1 MKLGYLAALFA
12 VTIGTAAH
20 SAPIESGAYLTRDW
34 DKDYAQK
41 LANEASALI
50 RRAGYKCDSISSLQ
64 RWLLS
69 AGFDVVCNQF
79 RYKYELEDKGGRW
92 TVTLK

>member
-1 MKLGYLAALFA
+1 MDRIA
-12 VTIGTAAH
+12 TITAFTFLTA
-20 SAPIESGAYLTRDW
+20 SFTSAAPIEDEAYLTRDW
-34 DKDYAQK
+34 TRSHAQT

-50 RRAGYKCDSISSLQ
+50 RAKGYRCDSISSLQ
-64 RWLLS
+64 RWVYGG
-69 AGFDVVCNQF
+69 GFDVVCNKF